1 MSTSD
6 LIMSI
11 LAEKPLNLMSWN
23 VTCGAGGTLAG
34 RKAFILKVSG
44 FKHQGAVVI
53 FPNSLDGYFDIEL
66 IDESGEVVES
76 VEYISACKL
85 SEIIDQLVEVTENY
99 SDDIVRWLRKCTPN
113 ENQIQKIGRMAKV
126 CPEVAAEIKL
136 KTLFS
141 KRYCR
146 GPVRRLSF
154 FARNFIPC
162 PAGGALVA
170 PKTNDLQR
178 PASRSF
184 LHVAAEHPS
193 RCEGER
199 YFLSGSDRAVV
210 SHSG

>member
-113 ENQIQKIGRMAKV
+113 ENQIQKIASWYQLALLAADANTKFSEQKNNRPLQVELENGR
-126 CPEVAAEIKL
+126 
-136 KTLFS
+136 S
-141 KRYCR
+141 
-146 GPVRRLSF
+146 
-154 FARNFIPC
+154 
-162 PAGGALVA
+162 
-170 PKTNDLQR
+170 
-178 PASRSF
+178 
-184 LHVAAEHPS
+184 
-193 RCEGER
+193 
-199 YFLSGSDRAVV
+199 
-210 SHSG
+210 

>member
-1 MSTSD
+1 
-6 LIMSI
+6 MSI

-113 ENQIQKIGRMAKV
+113 ENQTQKNWTYGKSV
-126 CPEVAAEIKL
+126 
-136 KTLFS
+136 
-141 KRYCR
+141 
-146 GPVRRLSF
+146 
-154 FARNFIPC
+154 
-162 PAGGALVA
+162 
-170 PKTNDLQR
+170 
-178 PASRSF
+178 
-184 LHVAAEHPS
+184 
-193 RCEGER
+193 
-199 YFLSGSDRAVV
+199 SGSGRRDQVEDIIFQKV
-210 SHSG
+210 M

>member
-99 SDDIVRWLRKCTPN
+99 SDDIARWLRKCTPN
-113 ENQIQKIGRMAKV
+113 ENPV
-126 CPEVAAEIKL
+126 SYTHL
-136 KTLFS
+136 TL
-141 KRYCR
+141 
-146 GPVRRLSF
+146 P
-154 FARNFIPC
+154 
-162 PAGGALVA
+162 
-170 PKTNDLQR
+170 TN
-178 PASRSF
+178 SR
-184 LHVAAEHPS
+184 V
-193 RCEGER
+193 
-199 YFLSGSDRAVV
+199 
-210 SHSG
+210 

>member
-1 MSTSD
+1 
-6 LIMSI
+6 
-11 LAEKPLNLMSWN
+11 MSWN

-113 ENQIQKIGRMAKV
+113 ENQIQKKSRFKV
-126 CPEVAAEIKL
+126 
-136 KTLFS
+136 S
-141 KRYCR
+141 DRH
-146 GPVRRLSF
+146 
-154 FARNFIPC
+154 FIPQSQSGKYSQHKRTDH
-162 PAGGALVA
+162 PGNHPLPNM
-170 PKTNDLQR
+170 PKT
-178 PASRSF
+178 AGK
-184 LHVAAEHPS
+184 
-193 RCEGER
+193 RC
-199 YFLSGSDRAVV
+199 SDNQCNCIYSKTQAI
-210 SHSG
+210 

>member
-76 VEYISACKL
+76 VEYISASKL

-141 KRYCR
+141 KR
-146 GPVRRLSF
+146 
-154 FARNFIPC
+154 
-162 PAGGALVA
+162 
-170 PKTNDLQR
+170 
-178 PASRSF
+178 
-184 LHVAAEHPS
+184 
-193 RCEGER
+193 
-199 YFLSGSDRAVV
+199 
-210 SHSG
+210 